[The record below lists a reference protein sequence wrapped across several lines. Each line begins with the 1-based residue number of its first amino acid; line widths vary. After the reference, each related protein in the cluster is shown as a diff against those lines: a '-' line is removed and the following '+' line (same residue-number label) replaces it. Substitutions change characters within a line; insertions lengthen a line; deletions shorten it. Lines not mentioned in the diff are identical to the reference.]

1 MANATALMPWLCNSP
16 SAAAINRRQAFY
28 DSVVTIKV
36 YRLVSVYFQALR
48 GQWLGTEVPHGWWVI
63 SMPDDD
69 ASKRNERMNRDI
81 AKRSQNVVLA
91 VKHLNSG
98 GASPQRP
105 RPAVRSTGS
114 LAGRECKGCPA
125 PYRDSETPR
134 PTRIGRFRAAFGLG
148 LSRLLESV
156 VVWNRRSRDRQ
167 LLAEL
172 SEFKLRDIGIDSTT
186 AERDISMSYWRL
198 CLALEPEVSA
208 DWRSAVRRDGEYP
221 QP

>member
-1 MANATALMPWLCNSP
+1 M
-16 SAAAINRRQAFY
+16 
-28 DSVVTIKV
+28 
-36 YRLVSVYFQALR
+36 
-48 GQWLGTEVPHGWWVI
+48 EVPHGWWVI

-69 ASKRNERMNRDI
+69 AGEGNERMNRDM
-81 AKRSQNVVLA
+81 AKRPQNVVLA
-91 VKHLNSG
+91 AKHLSSG
-98 GASPQRP
+98 GASPQQP
-105 RPAVRSTGS
+105 RPAVRSTSS

-125 PYRDSETPR
+125 PHRDSETPR
-134 PTRIGRFRAAFGLG
+134 PTRTGRFRAVLGLG
-148 LSRLLESV
+148 LSRLLEFFV
-156 VVWNRRSRDRQ
+156 AWNRRRRDRQ

-172 SEFKLRDIGIDSTT
+172 NEWILRDIGIDSTT